1 MYQRFFLF
9 HIIFLKDEA
18 AGTENVLAAS
28 YGYLQIHCSIWF
40 DGYSTPTITG
50 ENKMDASL

>member
-18 AGTENVLAAS
+18 AGTENVLVAS

-40 DGYSTPTITG
+40 DGYSTPTIMSA
-50 ENKMDASL
+50 E